1 MIDFKQVIS
10 ESGKQAHEIFDFDL
24 LFDFPVNK
32 NGNWIYREGHNRYEF
47 KAVTIFDYNGETY
60 LLNVDCDLRVKAIG
74 EFDAAGNFGFEFYQT
89 EFINLPILSTYHD
102 ESEKNI
108 EFKNFDYLTNLIYE
122 KALRKMGAN
131 FN

>member
-24 LFDFPVNK
+24 MFDFSVNK

-47 KAVTIFDYNGETY
+47 KAVTIFDYNGEAY
-60 LLNVDCDLRVKAIG
+60 ALNVDCDLSVSARLNE
-74 EFDAAGNFGFEFYQT
+74 EFGGIPYYEFYQT
-89 EFINLPILSTYHD
+89 EFVNLPLLSTYHD
-102 ESEKNI
+102 DSEKNI

-122 KALRKMGAN
+122 KALIKMGAN